1 MVLLDTHDQVRYT
14 ADDKT
19 KRDTTDDVERRV
31 CAEVD
36 AGERDE
42 GYDRPGQDPP
52 SRPEVRGEHPGQPG
66 DENDVSRNEREAR
79 GRRVATNDRTRYRRA
94 RPRSLNKVPD
104 DPFGRELSDGD
115 DDSSKRETPSPE
127 HRCADRYDRS
137 HREDT
142 HELRDL
148 PRRCQHAGQPIDPL
162 E

>member
-52 SRPEVRGEHPGQPG
+52 SPAKVRGEHPGQPG
-66 DENDVSRNEREAR
+66 DENDVSRNERNPR
-79 GRRVATNDRTRYRRA
+79 GGRVPTHDRLRDRRPWPRA
-94 RPRSLNKVPD
+94 LDEVPD
-104 DPFGRELSDGD
+104 DPLRCELPHRDEDRG
-115 DDSSKRETPSPE
+115 KRETPSPE
-127 HRCADRYDRS
+127 YSGAHSHDRS
-137 HREDT
+137 NREDT
-142 HELRDL
+142 QELSEL
-148 PRRCQHAGQPIDPL
+148 HRR
-162 E
+162 